1 MTVVLYA
8 AEEEP
13 LLNSCT
19 VTGSVV
25 ELKLFT
31 VPLSVPLALESASL

>member
-1 MTVVLYA
+1 MVLYA
-8 AEEEP
+8 AAEEP

-25 ELKLFT
+25 EPKLFA
-31 VPLSVPLALESASL
+31 VPLSVPTVFPVPWRV

>member
-1 MTVVLYA
+1 MTEVLYA
-8 AEEEP
+8 AAEEP

-25 ELKLFT
+25 EPKLFT
-31 VPLSVPLALESASL
+31 VPLSVPPALGSTSL